1 MAAPNLTRDQAQ
13 QRAALLEVDSYR
25 IELELTD
32 GGGKP
37 GSETFR
43 SRSTVAFRS
52 LTAGASTG
60 REALA
65 MLRDGPPPDVI
76 LLDLMM
82 PDMNGWQFREAQ
94 QRDARIRD
102 IPLVVITASRD
113 LVNHPIDADAVLLK
127 PFGLNDLLGQVF
139 KLVGRA

>member
-1 MAAPNLTRDQAQ
+1 MNDRPRLLIVDDDPELRQSAVD
-13 QRAALLEVDSYR
+13 ALSDA
-25 IELELTD
+25 
-32 GGGKP
+32 GC
-37 GSETFR
+37 ETA
-43 SRSTVAFRS
+43 VA
-52 LTAGASTG
+52 GNG
-60 REALA
+60 WEALA
-65 MLRDGPPPDVI
+65 ATQGPQVPQLI

-94 QRDARIRD
+94 QRDARIKD

-113 LVNHPIDADAVLLK
+113 LVNHPIDADGVLLK

>member
-1 MAAPNLTRDQAQ
+1 MTERPRLLIVDDDPELRQSAVD
-13 QRAALLEVDSYR
+13 ALSDAGYD
-25 IELELTD
+25 TA
-32 GGGKP
+32 
-37 GSETFR
+37 
-43 SRSTVAFRS
+43 VA
-52 LTAGASTG
+52 GNG
-60 REALA
+60 WEALA
-65 MLRDGPPPDVI
+65 ATQGPQVPQLI

-113 LVNHPIDADAVLLK
+113 LVNHPIDADGVLLK

-139 KLVGRA
+139 KLVGHA

>member
-1 MAAPNLTRDQAQ
+1 MNERPRLLIVDDDPELRQSAVD
-13 QRAALLEVDSYR
+13 ALSDAGY
-25 IELELTD
+25 
-32 GGGKP
+32 
-37 GSETFR
+37 ETA
-43 SRSTVAFRS
+43 VA
-52 LTAGASTG
+52 GNG
-60 REALA
+60 WEALA
-65 MLRDGPPPDVI
+65 ATQGPRVPQLI

-113 LVNHPIDADAVLLK
+113 LVNHPIDADSVLLK
-127 PFGLNDLLGQVF
+127 PFGLTDLLGEVF

>member
-1 MAAPNLTRDQAQ
+1 MNERPRLLIVDDDPELRQSAVD
-13 QRAALLEVDSYR
+13 ALSDAGY
-25 IELELTD
+25 
-32 GGGKP
+32 
-37 GSETFR
+37 ETA
-43 SRSTVAFRS
+43 VA
-52 LTAGASTG
+52 GNG
-60 REALA
+60 WEALA
-65 MLRDGPPPDVI
+65 ATQGPHVPQLI

-113 LVNHPIDADAVLLK
+113 LVNHPIDADGVLLK

-139 KLVGRA
+139 KLVGHA

>member
-1 MAAPNLTRDQAQ
+1 MNERPRLLIVDDDPELRQSAVD
-13 QRAALLEVDSYR
+13 ALSDAGYD
-25 IELELTD
+25 TA
-32 GGGKP
+32 
-37 GSETFR
+37 
-43 SRSTVAFRS
+43 VA
-52 LTAGASTG
+52 GNG
-60 REALA
+60 WEALA
-65 MLRDGPPPDVI
+65 ATQGPHVPQLI

-113 LVNHPIDADAVLLK
+113 LVNHPIDADGVLLK
-127 PFGLNDLLGQVF
+127 PFGLNDLLGQVL

>member
-1 MAAPNLTRDQAQ
+1 VKRRPR
-13 QRAALLEVDSYR
+13 LLVVDDDV
-25 IELELTD
+25 ELCESLVDALTD
-32 GGGKP
+32 AGYEP
-37 GSETFR
+37 
-43 SRSTVAFRS
+43 VA
-52 LTAGASTG
+52 ACDGMGALRLS
-60 REALA
+60 
-65 MLRDGPPPDVI
+65 RDGRAPSLI

-94 QRDARIRD
+94 QQDARIKD

-113 LVNHPIDADAVLLK
+113 LVNHPIDADGILLK

>member
-1 MAAPNLTRDQAQ
+1 MNERPRLLIVDDDPELRQSAVDALSDAGYETAA
-13 QRAALLEVDSYR
+13 
-25 IELELTD
+25 
-32 GGGKP
+32 
-37 GSETFR
+37 
-43 SRSTVAFRS
+43 
-52 LTAGASTG
+52 AGNG
-60 REALA
+60 WEALA
-65 MLRDGPPPDVI
+65 ATQGPRVPQLI

-113 LVNHPIDADAVLLK
+113 LVNHPIDADSVLLK
-127 PFGLNDLLGQVF
+127 PFGLTDLLGEVF

>member
-1 MAAPNLTRDQAQ
+1 MNERPRLLIVDDDPELRQSAVD
-13 QRAALLEVDSYR
+13 ALSDAGY
-25 IELELTD
+25 
-32 GGGKP
+32 
-37 GSETFR
+37 ETA
-43 SRSTVAFRS
+43 VA
-52 LTAGASTG
+52 GNG
-60 REALA
+60 WEALA
-65 MLRDGPPPDVI
+65 ATQGPQVPQLI

-113 LVNHPIDADAVLLK
+113 LVNHPIDADGVLLK

-139 KLVGRA
+139 KLVGHA

>member
-1 MAAPNLTRDQAQ
+1 MNERTRLLIVDDDPELRQSAVD
-13 QRAALLEVDSYR
+13 ALSDAGY
-25 IELELTD
+25 
-32 GGGKP
+32 
-37 GSETFR
+37 ETA
-43 SRSTVAFRS
+43 VA
-52 LTAGASTG
+52 GNDW
-60 REALA
+60 EALA
-65 MLRDGPPPDVI
+65 ATQRPQIPQLI

-113 LVNHPIDADAVLLK
+113 LANHPIDADGVLLK

>member
-1 MAAPNLTRDQAQ
+1 MNDRPR
-13 QRAALLEVDSYR
+13 LLVVDDDA
-25 IELELTD
+25 EL
-32 GGGKP
+32 
-37 GSETFR
+37 R
-43 SRSTVAFRS
+43 QSTVDA
-52 LTAGASTG
+52 LADAGYETAVAGNG
-60 REALA
+60 WEALA
-65 MLRDGPPPDVI
+65 ATQGPRIPQLI

-113 LVNHPIDADAVLLK
+113 LVNHPIDADGVLLK

>member
-1 MAAPNLTRDQAQ
+1 MNERPRLLIVDDDPELRQSAVD
-13 QRAALLEVDSYR
+13 ALSDAGYD
-25 IELELTD
+25 TA
-32 GGGKP
+32 
-37 GSETFR
+37 
-43 SRSTVAFRS
+43 VA
-52 LTAGASTG
+52 GNG
-60 REALA
+60 WEALA
-65 MLRDGPPPDVI
+65 ATQGPQVPQLI

-113 LVNHPIDADAVLLK
+113 LVNHPIDADGVLLK

-139 KLVGRA
+139 KLVGHA